1 MNEFIHVLSTPYVYV
16 GRRNAV
22 LEINPKIGGH
32 PTLVNNEH
40 GKLGVWNE
48 FVICNV
54 IGKLIANQ
62 KTYSVLGRSEKNHKE
77 RRFC

>member
-1 MNEFIHVLSTPYVYV
+1 MNEFKRVLSTPYVYV

-40 GKLGVWNE
+40 GKLAYGTN
-48 FVICNV
+48 
-54 IGKLIANQ
+54 
-62 KTYSVLGRSEKNHKE
+62 S
-77 RRFC
+77 